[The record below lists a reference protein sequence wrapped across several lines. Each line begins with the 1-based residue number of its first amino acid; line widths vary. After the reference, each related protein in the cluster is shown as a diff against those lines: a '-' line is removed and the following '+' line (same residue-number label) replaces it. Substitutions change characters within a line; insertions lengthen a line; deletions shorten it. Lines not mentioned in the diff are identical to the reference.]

1 MSTNQSIKNP
11 NVSTLGAVKSP
22 LICIV
27 GPTAVGKTEIAIQI
41 AQRLDA
47 EIVSLDSRQIYRGMD
62 IGTAKPTP
70 DQRGAVPHHLI
81 DCVEVDQPFSIAE
94 YQRLADVAITEIH
107 GRGKRTMAVG
117 GAGLYFRGL
126 IDGLFDGPGADAEI
140 RAKLQREADEH
151 GNVALH
157 QRLRRCDPEAA
168 DRVHPNN
175 LVRVIRA
182 LEIYELTGKPISA
195 LQEQWKKNEPRY
207 PFRAFGL
214 NMAREVLYQ
223 RIEDRVDRMV
233 EAGLIEEVKS
243 LLDQGYP
250 RDCVAMQSFGY
261 KELIDYLDGVRTL
274 DEAIALLKQNTR
286 RFAKRQLTWF
296 RNDPRIEWL
305 DISRFSS
312 IDGIVDNLLAKK
324 PV

>member
-1 MSTNQSIKNP
+1 M
-11 NVSTLGAVKSP
+11 KSP

-27 GPTAVGKTEIAIQI
+27 GPTAVGKTEIAIQL
-41 AQRLDA
+41 AQHLDA

-70 DQRGAVPHHLI
+70 DQQQAVPQHLI
-81 DCVEVDQPFSIAE
+81 DCVDVDQPFSVAE
-94 YQRLADVAITEIH
+94 YQRLADTAIAEIQE
-107 GRGKRTMAVG
+107 RGKRTMAVG
-117 GAGLYFRGL
+117 GAGLYFRGI

-157 QRLRRCDPEAA
+157 ERLRRCDPEAA
-168 DRVHPNN
+168 NRVHPNN
-175 LVRVIRA
+175 RVRVIRA
-182 LEIYELTGKPISA
+182 LEVYELTGKPISV
-195 LQEQWKKNEPRY
+195 LQGQWKTNEPRY

-214 NMAREVLYQ
+214 NIPRETLYQ
-223 RIEDRVDRMV
+223 RIEERVDRMV
-233 EAGLIEEVKS
+233 EAGLIEEVKG

-250 RDCVAMQSFGY
+250 RNCVAMQSFGY
-261 KELIDYLDGVRTL
+261 KELIDYLDRNRTL
-274 DEAIALLKQNTR
+274 HEAITLLKQNTR

-305 DISRFSS
+305 DTSQFSS
-312 IDGIVDNLLAKK
+312 IDGIVDNLLAKN

>member
-1 MSTNQSIKNP
+1 M
-11 NVSTLGAVKSP
+11 KSS
-22 LICIV
+22 LICIL
-27 GPTAVGKTEIAIQI
+27 GPTAVGKTEIAIQV
-41 AQRLDA
+41 AQRLNA

-81 DCVEVDQPFSIAE
+81 DCVEVDQPFSVAE
-94 YQRLADVAITEIH
+94 YQQLADVAITEIH

-117 GAGLYFRGL
+117 GAGLYFRGI
-126 IDGLFDGPGADAEI
+126 IDGLFDGPGADTDI

-151 GNVALH
+151 GNTALH
-157 QRLRRCDPEAA
+157 ERLRRCDPAAA

-182 LEIYELTGKPISA
+182 LEIYELTGKPIST
-195 LQEQWKKNEPRY
+195 LQGQWKKSEPRY

-214 NMAREVLYQ
+214 NIAREMLYR
-223 RIEDRVDRMV
+223 RIEDRADRMV
-233 EAGLIEEVKS
+233 EAGLIEEVKW

-250 RDCVAMQSFGY
+250 RNCVAMKSFGY
-261 KELIDYLDGVRTL
+261 KELIEYLDGKRTL

-305 DISRFSS
+305 DISQFSS
-312 IDGIVDNLLAKK
+312 IDGIVDNLIAKNS
-324 PV
+324 V

>member
-1 MSTNQSIKNP
+1 M
-11 NVSTLGAVKSP
+11 KSP

-27 GPTAVGKTEIAIQI
+27 GPTAVGKTEIAIQL
-41 AQRLDA
+41 AQHLDA
-47 EIVSLDSRQIYRGMD
+47 EIVSLDSRQIYREMD

-70 DQRGAVPHHLI
+70 DQRGVVPHHLI
-81 DCVEVDQPFSIAE
+81 DCVNVPQPFSVAE
-94 YQRLADVAITEIH
+94 YQRLADTTIEEI
-107 GRGKRTMAVG
+107 RERSKRTMVVG

-157 QRLRRCDPEAA
+157 ERLRRCDPEAA

-182 LEIYELTGKPISA
+182 LEVYELTGKPISV
-195 LQEQWKKNEPRY
+195 LQQQWKMNEPRY
-207 PFRAFGL
+207 PFRAFGF
-214 NMAREVLYQ
+214 NMPREVLYQ
-223 RIEDRVDRMV
+223 RIENRVDQMV
-233 EAGLIEEVKS
+233 EIGLIEEVKG

-250 RDCVAMQSFGY
+250 RNCIAMQSFGY
-261 KELIDYLDGVRTL
+261 KELIDHLDGKRTL
-274 DEAIALLKQNTR
+274 DEAITLLKQNTR

-296 RNDPRIEWL
+296 CNDPRIEWL
-305 DISRFSS
+305 DTSEFSS
-312 IDGIVDNLLAKK
+312 IDGIVDNLLTKN

>member
-1 MSTNQSIKNP
+1 M
-11 NVSTLGAVKSP
+11 KSP

-27 GPTAVGKTEIAIQI
+27 GPTAVGKTEIAIQL
-41 AQRLDA
+41 AQHLDA

-70 DQRGAVPHHLI
+70 EQQRAVPHHLI
-81 DCVEVDQPFSIAE
+81 DCVDVDQTFSVAE
-94 YQRLADVAITEIH
+94 YQRLADTAIAEIR
-107 GRGKRTMAVG
+107 GREKRAMAVG
-117 GAGLYFRGL
+117 GAGLYFRGI

-140 RAKLQREADEH
+140 RAKLQREVDEH

-157 QRLRRCDPEAA
+157 ERLRRCDPETAN
-168 DRVHPNN
+168 RVHPNN

-182 LEIYELTGKPISA
+182 LEIYELTGKPISS
-195 LQEQWKKNEPRY
+195 LQQQWKMNEPRY

-214 NMAREVLYQ
+214 NMPRETLYQ
-223 RIEDRVDRMV
+223 RIEERVDRMV
-233 EAGLIEEVKS
+233 EAGLIEEVKG
-243 LLDQGYP
+243 LLDQGCP
-250 RDCVAMQSFGY
+250 RNCVAMQSFGY
-261 KELIDYLDGVRTL
+261 KELIDYLDRNRTL

-305 DISRFSS
+305 DTSQFSS
-312 IDGIVDNLLAKK
+312 IDGIVDNLIAKN

>member
-1 MSTNQSIKNP
+1 M
-11 NVSTLGAVKSP
+11 KSP

-27 GPTAVGKTEIAIQI
+27 GPTAVGKTEIAIQL
-41 AQRLDA
+41 AQHLDA

-62 IGTAKPTP
+62 IGTAKPIP
-70 DQRGAVPHHLI
+70 EQQRAVSHHLI
-81 DCVEVDQPFSIAE
+81 DCVDVDQTFSVAE
-94 YQRLADVAITEIH
+94 YQRLADTAIAEIR
-107 GRGKRTMAVG
+107 GREKRAMAVG
-117 GAGLYFRGL
+117 GAGLYFRGI

-157 QRLRRCDPEAA
+157 ERLRRCDPETAN
-168 DRVHPNN
+168 RVHPNN

-182 LEIYELTGKPISA
+182 LEIYELTGKPISS
-195 LQEQWKKNEPRY
+195 LQQQWKMNEPRY

-214 NMAREVLYQ
+214 NMPREVLYQ
-223 RIEDRVDRMV
+223 RIEERVDRMV
-233 EAGLIEEVKS
+233 EAGLIEEVKG
-243 LLDQGYP
+243 LLDQGCP
-250 RDCVAMQSFGY
+250 RNCVAMQSFGY
-261 KELIDYLDGVRTL
+261 KELIDYLDGKRTL

-305 DISRFSS
+305 DTSQFSS
-312 IDGIVDNLLAKK
+312 IDGIVDNLIAKN

>member
-1 MSTNQSIKNP
+1 M
-11 NVSTLGAVKSP
+11 KSP

-27 GPTAVGKTEIAIQI
+27 GPTAVGKTEIAIQL
-41 AQRLDA
+41 AQHLDA
-47 EIVSLDSRQIYRGMD
+47 EIMSLDSRQIYRGMD

-70 DQRGAVPHHLI
+70 DQRQAVPHHLI
-81 DCVEVDQPFSIAE
+81 DCVDVDQTFSVAE
-94 YQRLADVAITEIH
+94 YQRLADTAIAEIRE
-107 GRGKRTMAVG
+107 RGKRTMAVG
-117 GAGLYFRGL
+117 GAGLYFRGI

-157 QRLRRCDPEAA
+157 ERLRRCDPETAN
-168 DRVHPNN
+168 RVHPNN

-182 LEIYELTGKPISA
+182 LEVYELTGKPISS
-195 LQEQWKKNEPRY
+195 LQQQWKMNEPRY

-214 NMAREVLYQ
+214 NMPREVLYR
-223 RIEDRVDRMV
+223 RIEERVDRMV
-233 EAGLIEEVKS
+233 EAGLIEEVKG

-250 RDCVAMQSFGY
+250 RNCVAMQSFGY
-261 KELIDYLDGVRTL
+261 KELIDYLDGKRTL

-305 DISRFSS
+305 DTSQFSS
-312 IDGIVDNLLAKK
+312 IDGIVDNLIAKNS
-324 PV
+324 V

>member
-1 MSTNQSIKNP
+1 M
-11 NVSTLGAVKSP
+11 KSS

-27 GPTAVGKTEIAIQI
+27 GPTAVGKTEIAIQL
-41 AQRLDA
+41 AQHLDA

-62 IGTAKPTP
+62 IGTAKPTL

-81 DCVEVDQPFSIAE
+81 DCVGVDQPFSVAE
-94 YQRLADVAITEIH
+94 YQRLADTAIAEIRE
-107 GRGKRTMAVG
+107 RGKPAMAVG
-117 GAGLYFRGL
+117 GAGLYFRGI

-140 RAKLQREADEH
+140 RSKLQREADEH

-157 QRLRRCDPEAA
+157 ERLRRCDPETA

-175 LVRVIRA
+175 RVRVIRA
-182 LEIYELTGKPISA
+182 LEVYELTGKPISV
-195 LQEQWKKNEPRY
+195 LQGQWKTNEPRY

-214 NMAREVLYQ
+214 NIPRETLYQ
-223 RIEDRVDRMV
+223 RIEERVDRMV
-233 EAGLIEEVKS
+233 EAGLIEEVKG

-250 RDCVAMQSFGY
+250 RNCVAMQSFGY
-261 KELIDYLDGVRTL
+261 KELIDYLDRNRTL
-274 DEAIALLKQNTR
+274 HEAITLLKQNTR

-305 DISRFSS
+305 DTSQFSS
-312 IDGIVDNLLAKK
+312 IDGIVDNLLAKN

>member
-1 MSTNQSIKNP
+1 MKP
-11 NVSTLGAVKSP
+11 P

-27 GPTAVGKTEIAIQI
+27 GPTAVGKTEIAIQL
-41 AQRLDA
+41 AQQLDA
-47 EIVSLDSRQIYRGMD
+47 EIVSLDSRQIYRKMD

-70 DQRGAVPHHLI
+70 DQRRAIPHHLI
-81 DCVEVDQPFSIAE
+81 DCVDVDQPFSVAE
-94 YQRLADVAITEIH
+94 YQRLADVTIAEI
-107 GRGKRTMAVG
+107 GERGKQPMAVG
-117 GAGLYFRGL
+117 GAGLYFRG
-126 IDGLFDGPGADAEI
+126 IINGLFDGPGADAEI

-157 QRLRRCDPEAA
+157 ERLRQCDPEAA

-182 LEIYELTGKPISA
+182 LEVYELTGKPISA
-195 LQEQWKKNEPRY
+195 LQQQWRMEESRY

-214 NMAREVLYQ
+214 DMPREVLYR
-223 RIEDRVDRMV
+223 RIEDRVDLMV
-233 EAGLIEEVKS
+233 TAGLIEEVKG
-243 LLDQGYP
+243 LLDRGYP
-250 RDCVAMQSFGY
+250 RNCVAMQSFGY

-296 RNDPRIEWL
+296 RKDPRIEWI
-305 DISRFSS
+305 DISQFASME
-312 IDGIVDNLLAKK
+312 GIVDNLLAKNS
-324 PV
+324 V

>member
-1 MSTNQSIKNP
+1 MKP
-11 NVSTLGAVKSP
+11 P

-27 GPTAVGKTEIAIQI
+27 GPTAVGKTEIAIQL
-41 AQRLDA
+41 AQQLDA
-47 EIVSLDSRQIYRGMD
+47 EIVSLDSRQIYREMD

-70 DQRGAVPHHLI
+70 DQRRAIPHHLI
-81 DCVEVDQPFSIAE
+81 DCVDVDQPFSVAE
-94 YQRLADVAITEIH
+94 YQRLADVTIAEI
-107 GRGKRTMAVG
+107 GERGKQPMAVG
-117 GAGLYFRGL
+117 GAGLYFRGV

-157 QRLRRCDPEAA
+157 ERLRQCDPEAA

-182 LEIYELTGKPISA
+182 LEVYELTGKPISA
-195 LQEQWKKNEPRY
+195 LQQQWRMEESRY

-214 NMAREVLYQ
+214 DMPREVLYR
-223 RIEDRVDRMV
+223 RIEDRVDLMV
-233 EAGLIEEVKS
+233 TAGLIEEVKG
-243 LLDQGYP
+243 LLDRGYP
-250 RDCVAMQSFGY
+250 RNCVAMQSFGY

-296 RNDPRIEWL
+296 RNDPRIEWI
-305 DISRFSS
+305 DISQFASME
-312 IDGIVDNLLAKK
+312 GIVDNLLELRLMDTIGYLE
-324 PV
+324 PSTPMRH

>member
-1 MSTNQSIKNP
+1 M
-11 NVSTLGAVKSP
+11 KSP

-27 GPTAVGKTEIAIQI
+27 GPTAVGKTEIAIQL
-41 AQRLDA
+41 AQHLDA

-62 IGTAKPTP
+62 IGTAKPIP
-70 DQRGAVPHHLI
+70 EQQRAVPHHLI
-81 DCVEVDQPFSIAE
+81 DCVDVDQTFSVAE
-94 YQRLADVAITEIH
+94 YQRLADTAIAEIRE
-107 GRGKRTMAVG
+107 RGKRTMAVG
-117 GAGLYFRGL
+117 GAGLYFRGI

-157 QRLRRCDPEAA
+157 ERLRRCDPETAN
-168 DRVHPNN
+168 RVHPNN

-182 LEIYELTGKPISA
+182 LEVYELTGKPISS
-195 LQEQWKKNEPRY
+195 LQQQWKMNEPRY

-214 NMAREVLYQ
+214 NMPRETLYQ
-223 RIEDRVDRMV
+223 RIEERVNRMV
-233 EAGLIEEVKS
+233 EAGLIEEVKG
-243 LLDQGYP
+243 LLDQGCP
-250 RDCVAMQSFGY
+250 RNCVAMQSFGY
-261 KELIDYLDGVRTL
+261 KELIDYLDGKRTL
-274 DEAIALLKQNTR
+274 DEAISLLKQNTR

-305 DISRFSS
+305 DTSQFSS
-312 IDGIVDNLLAKK
+312 IDGIVDNLLAKN